1 MSASVATENTNERLT
16 KEIAVLREERDS
28 LLNAGF
34 GTRSTGGS
42 DLERENQKLR
52 EQLQSLYIMKN
63 TQHDQVRRLNE
74 QLASVEKENLKIKH
88 EQRQTLLNR
97 LGIDDNDKAAI
108 TPEKTPI
115 LAKVKTLQRTD
126 TTELPSDE
134 EHRQAIRDIE
144 QDCAEN
150 NCQQQ

>member
-1 MSASVATENTNERLT
+1 MSASVATETTNERLT

-34 GTRSTGGS
+34 GTKSTSSS
-42 DLERENQKLR
+42 DLERDNQKLR

-74 QLASVEKENLKIKH
+74 QLASIEKENLKIKH
-88 EQRQTLLNR
+88 EQRQTRLNR
-97 LGIDDNDKAAI
+97 LGIDENDQAAF
-108 TPEKTPI
+108 TPEKTPKI
-115 LAKVKTLQRTD
+115 KTLQRSE

>member
-63 TQHDQVRRLNE
+63 VQHDQVRRLNE

-88 EQRQTLLNR
+88 EQRRVSPLDKVR
-97 LGIDDNDKAAI
+97 CDSIDLAKSR
-108 TPEKTPI
+108 

-126 TTELPSDE
+126 TAELPSDE

>member
-1 MSASVATENTNERLT
+1 MSASVATETTNERLT

-34 GTRSTGGS
+34 GTKSTGSS
-42 DLERENQKLR
+42 DLERDNQKLR

-74 QLASVEKENLKIKH
+74 QLASIEKENLKIKH
-88 EQRQTLLNR
+88 EQRQTRLNR
-97 LGIDDNDKAAI
+97 LGIDENEQAAF
-108 TPEKTPI
+108 TPEMTPKI
-115 LAKVKTLQRTD
+115 KTLQRSEM
-126 TTELPSDE
+126 TELPSDE